1 MVRHVSDRIAVV
13 YLGRIVEEGPAE
25 TVYAA
30 PAHPYTQALL
40 ASVAAA
46 EFAADGTEIRK
57 RARIRGEL
65 PDPLNPPS
73 GCPFR
78 SRCYKAQDICAE
90 QAPELLPLES
100 EQHRARC
107 HFPDIPASAARIAEG
122 TAVT

>member
-1 MVRHVSDRIAVV
+1 M
-13 YLGRIVEEGPAE
+13 PP
-25 TVYAA
+25 

-73 GCPFR
+73 AGCPFR
-78 SRCYKAQDICAE
+78 SRCYKAQDICAA
-90 QAPELLPLES
+90 QAPKCYRWSRNNIEPAAIS
-100 EQHRARC
+100 PTFRRARRGS
-107 HFPDIPASAARIAEG
+107 PKGWP
-122 TAVT
+122 